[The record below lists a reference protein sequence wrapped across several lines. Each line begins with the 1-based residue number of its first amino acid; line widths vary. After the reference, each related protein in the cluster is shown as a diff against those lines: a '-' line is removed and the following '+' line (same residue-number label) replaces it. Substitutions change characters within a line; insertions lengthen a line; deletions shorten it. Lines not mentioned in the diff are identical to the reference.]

1 MSIYIAVPHQTCLDV
16 IMYQSSPENRIV
28 NYSEVNRQQSDY
40 PTVKPESHPTEKHL
54 WYNCRALAVTAI
66 AVHRTIATAIDRRLD
81 YG

>member
-1 MSIYIAVPHQTCLDV
+1 MPPPGMISTKRRPQLGRRERAY
-16 IMYQSSPENRIV
+16 
-28 NYSEVNRQQSDY
+28 
-40 PTVKPESHPTEKHL
+40 HPRGKNFQREDHL